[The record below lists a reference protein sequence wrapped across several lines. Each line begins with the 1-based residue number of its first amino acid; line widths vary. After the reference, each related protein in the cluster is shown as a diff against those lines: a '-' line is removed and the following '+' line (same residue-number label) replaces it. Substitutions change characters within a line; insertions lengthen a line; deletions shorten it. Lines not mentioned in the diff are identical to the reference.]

1 MASSPTPP
9 TAHPIHI
16 IYNKS
21 NTFGLRQDAEL
32 LKKALAPMPVKEVDP
47 LEPSTFCGIAIHLEV
62 PVYSVMALATVNIFV
77 INPEW
82 WEDSWN
88 PYLQKADLLI
98 FKCQAD
104 RERFLADRP
113 SAASVSSVVLP
124 WTSPVP
130 VSAFSTN
137 PPLGSLGSLG
147 SLGNKG
153 NKENKEA
160 PSPFLWLLGGSK
172 HKREAAEHILP
183 LWKEDW
189 PHLDVYTTSPL
200 AFPAEASPTNVTLH
214 VKDLKPEE
222 CRKIQAASPCHLI
235 FSASESLSLCSLEG
249 QAAGAF
255 LIGNSL
261 PTYTERFADS
271 LSVYLTPST
280 LVPNNAGQKDTFTS
294 LTQSDLQAA
303 IDKFS
308 ASNPVDVKR
317 LQQTAFIRRYAEFR
331 DCVKGIVER
340 YPNTARRVRYLSDE
354 ELPSISV
361 VTLLY
366 NRRKFVD
373 LAIHNLLATDYPKH
387 KIEWVVVEDS
397 DITEEQAAD
406 KVLKFGRES
415 APLSVSYIPVPSTFK
430 IKNSIGMK
438 RNTGIM
444 RAQHDIVLFMDDDD
458 HYPHSSFRRR
468 VSTLLTHSWKPAAVV
483 CSTIACYDLIHG
495 ISYVNTPPWNLPLKQ
510 RVSEATLCFHKSWW
524 AAKEFPEINMG
535 EGEGFLEGRETD
547 VVEIQPQQIIVAMSH
562 SKNSSS
568 RRIGSKAG
576 DKPYCFWGFPKEF
589 LKWLHGLV
597 GVEIEL
603 D

>member
-1 MASSPTPP
+1 MTTPT
-9 TAHPIHI
+9 IHI

-47 LEPSTFCGIAIHLEV
+47 LEPSSFCGIAIHLEV
-62 PVYSVMALATVNIFV
+62 PVYSVMGLANVNIFV

-88 PYLQKADLLI
+88 AYLSKADLLI

-104 RERFLADRP
+104 RERFLA
-113 SAASVSSVVLP
+113 SHTTSVSSVVLP

-130 VSAFSTN
+130 VSAFSA
-137 PPLGSLGSLG
+137 LSVQRDQGAQG
-147 SLGNKG
+147 
-153 NKENKEA
+153 
-160 PSPFLWLLGGSK
+160 PFLWLLGGSK

-189 PHLDVYTTSPL
+189 PQLHVYTTSPL
-200 AFPAEASPTNVTLH
+200 TLETPANVTVH
-214 VKDLKPEE
+214 IKDLAPEE
-222 CRKIQAASPCHLI
+222 CRKIQAASACHLI

-308 ASNPVDVKR
+308 AANPADVKL

-340 YPNTARRVRYLSDE
+340 YPNTVRPVRYLSDE

-361 VTLLY
+361 VSLLY

-458 HYPHSSFRRR
+458 HYPPSSFRRR

-510 RVSEATLCFHKSWW
+510 RISEATLCFHKSWW

-547 VVEIQPQQIIVAMSH
+547 VVELQPQQIIVAMSH
-562 SKNSSS
+562 SANSSS
-568 RRIGSKAG
+568 RRIGSSAG